1 MGSIASKLKNK
12 KYSVTQWQTQS
23 GNLTNSHKAKIYLRQ
38 PDLAQQKLRSGII
51 RWMTPLE

>member
-38 PDLAQQKLRSGII
+38 PDLAQQKLRSRII